1 MPLVPAFMGQRQESL
16 YEFEVSL
23 VHEVIQRGGEGDEE
37 EKEKKKQKRKEEE
50 EEVLPLQLPPCQ
62 ASKTY

>member
-37 EKEKKKQKRKEEE
+37 EKEKKRKEDK
-50 EEVLPLQLPPCQ
+50 EEVFLLQLPPWR
-62 ASKTY
+62 ASKTD